1 MQPNTGLVLILPCF
15 QSKQITK
22 LQEMSAGDLD
32 TAITTKEK
40 EITEAETNFKV
51 RLFTEFPGAP
61 EAHIGRIAAEGH

>member
-1 MQPNTGLVLILPCF
+1 
-15 QSKQITK
+15 
-22 LQEMSAGDLD
+22 MSAGDLD
-32 TAITTKEK
+32 TAITSKEK